1 MRLAYLE
8 LDSSHHLW
16 CDRSKMNLIS
26 KLLSRRHP
34 TESPS
39 KPTMTWTGQ
48 SGKGY
53 HYEIYAIET
62 EFRPLPGNYI
72 YARQTEDGSWMPI
85 YVGQTRDMHQRL
97 EGQEKLA
104 SAIENGATH
113 IHMHY
118 DTVGQ
123 AARCTEERDLIV
135 RWQPSGNDAVVS

>member
-1 MRLAYLE
+1 
-8 LDSSHHLW
+8 
-16 CDRSKMNLIS
+16 MNLIS

-34 TESPS
+34 TENTS
-39 KPTMTWTGQ
+39 KPTNSWTGQ

-53 HYEIYAIET
+53 RYEVYALDT

-72 YARQTEDGSWMPI
+72 YARQSEVGTWEPI

-97 EGQEKLA
+97 EGQERLA
-104 SAIENGATH
+104 SALEHGATH

-135 RWQPSGNDAVVS
+135 RWHPPCNDAVVG